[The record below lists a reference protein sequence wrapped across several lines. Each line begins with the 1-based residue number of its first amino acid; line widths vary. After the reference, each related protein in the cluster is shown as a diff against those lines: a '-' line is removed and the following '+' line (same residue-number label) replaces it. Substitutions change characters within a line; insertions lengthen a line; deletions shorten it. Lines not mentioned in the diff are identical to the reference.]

1 MHILGTLGALALGS
15 LSLGAAPLAPNS
27 TLINSGYPPVRYQG
41 EAAAVVLFLDDVS
54 IACGKAAPGY
64 VILACA
70 SGQTIAMPNPCK
82 PEYYGQS
89 YARLM
94 CHEKAH
100 LGADGWPRTH
110 GD

>member
-1 MHILGTLGALALGS
+1 MHILGTLGAVALGS

-41 EAAAVVLFLDDVS
+41 EAAAVVLFMDDVS
-54 IACGKAAPGY
+54 VACGKAAPGY

-70 SGQTIAMPNPCK
+70 QDTTIALPNPCK
-82 PEYYGQS
+82 AEFAGEQF
-89 YARLM
+89 AKLA

-100 LGADGWPRTH
+100 LKAIGWPRTH